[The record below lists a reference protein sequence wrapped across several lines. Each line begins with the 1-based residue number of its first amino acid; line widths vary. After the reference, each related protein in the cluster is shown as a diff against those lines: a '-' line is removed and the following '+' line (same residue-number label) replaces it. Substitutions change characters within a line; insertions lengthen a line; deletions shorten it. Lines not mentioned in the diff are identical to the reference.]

1 MKKTHF
7 YWHRT
12 VYALKKIPSF
22 FRDWEETVSAHSTP
36 DLICEAMEDHPHL
49 VAKQL
54 AFLMSAPASV
64 FEKDQIWT
72 HVFIKALE
80 LGQHDIADLAD
91 KHIPHKGWTAL
102 ASLPFNSPALLKK
115 YLPKNPQHPKD
126 FKNVLFNLGLKYKAL
141 DCLTDNSNT
150 HCDKKVT
157 IKPLG
162 VLREEI
168 VSQISRYASSQG
180 VILSTFMERIDC
192 ALESADYIIE
202 LAKNKDMRAIVILKS
217 MEYGRFAAFEKVSKQ
232 ASFYS
237 AQIQKDLFE
246 SLPKLFSLAQTDI
259 ELKYMCNSLLSIL
272 KNSKFIIEEKVFTEV
287 LQNIA
292 RNKFRNQVEEIDAV
306 FENASPKLLDGALH
320 HLSEKDRKRLSCC
333 GVLTAS
339 LIQRHTLMGHTQD
352 QVLSVQRRKM

>member
-1 MKKTHF
+1 MKKTHLYF
-7 YWHRT
+7 HRT
-12 VYALKKIPSF
+12 LYALKKIPSF
-22 FRDWEETVSAHSTP
+22 FRDWEETVGIHNTP
-36 DLICEAMEDHPHL
+36 DLICETMEDHPHL

-54 AFLMSAPASV
+54 AFLMSAPAPV
-64 FEKDQIWT
+64 FEKSQIWT

-102 ASLPFNSPALLKK
+102 ASLPFNCPALLKK

-126 FKNVLFNLGLKYKAL
+126 FKNVLFNLALKHKAL

-162 VLREEI
+162 VSREKI

-180 VILSTFMERIDC
+180 VILSTFSERMDC
-192 ALESADYIIE
+192 ALESADYIVD
-202 LAKNKDMRAIVILKS
+202 LAKNEDVRAIVLLKS

-246 SLPKLFSLAQTDI
+246 GLPKLFSLAQTDI
-259 ELKYMCNSLLSIL
+259 ELKDMCNSLLSIL
-272 KNSKFIIEEKVFTEV
+272 KSSKFIIEEKIFAEV

-292 RNKFRNQVEEIDAV
+292 QNKFRNQVEEIDAV
-306 FENASPKLLDGALH
+306 FENTPSQLLEGALKE
-320 HLSEKDRKRLSCC
+320 LSKKERHKLSIC
-333 GVLTAS
+333 GGFTAS
-339 LIQRHTLMGHTQD
+339 LIQRHILVEETQATGITLG
-352 QVLSVQRRKM
+352 RRKM